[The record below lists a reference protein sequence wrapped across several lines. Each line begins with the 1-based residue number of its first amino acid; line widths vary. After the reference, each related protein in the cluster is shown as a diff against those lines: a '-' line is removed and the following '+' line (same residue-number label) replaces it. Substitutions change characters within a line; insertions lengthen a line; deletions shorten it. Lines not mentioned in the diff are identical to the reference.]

1 MYLLISLLMTHQDK
15 KLFLYAQHKW
25 YYFNTGKIESLR
37 LHYGNNLIAGVP
49 PISYCLPFA
58 IPVAVSIASSL
69 SIVIIALGVCIHKHE
84 HTRMFITELL
94 IKAQYLH
101 DCNNTALQRNEAD
114 PDGLIY

>member
-1 MYLLISLLMTHQDK
+1 MYVYVNMC
-15 KLFLYAQHKW
+15 LYMCINI
-25 YYFNTGKIESLR
+25 YMYI
-37 LHYGNNLIAGVP
+37 
-49 PISYCLPFA
+49 C
-58 IPVAVSIASSL
+58 
-69 SIVIIALGVCIHKHE
+69 VCIHKHE